1 MENNYQ
7 NLPDDKCGNSSEN
20 PGAGEKEANLIE
32 ISLQFYKGEIDND
45 QIKMSLAKAV
55 LNKEGLCLTSEF
67 GGQLFYSYRE
77 IQSLSAADYRINL
90 KFDGETLTLTQLGYH
105 YEDFRR
111 VLIRMRNETLL
122 SDLLMNESLCFTC
135 PEAEYNYL
143 NETGV
148 VHEGHGEV
156 RIYQT
161 GIVVMPE
168 SGELFRIPFAEFAQ
182 VTAEDYRITIKTE
195 YREEVVIHQMGR
207 IYDPFNKA
215 LAAAIDQLSAKVRAL
230 LEDLFPDASPASIRS
245 LIPLMKDGKAVSQ
258 SQLNKAFPG
267 GWRILENRLDAA
279 GLKDSIQ
286 YLLSLTQ
293 GEPYAGVKRGLMG
306 DLTGEYLWFLIP
318 IYSIDPKLPGNA
330 VAMEAVAG
338 DGSGKATYFFRIKPR
353 NIYARGLHSDE
364 ELIEDG
370 RIVIKE
376 INRAMLAINF
386 RREPIYLP
394 EKQLKETVNLRYK
407 TAFQKLASLQRLREL
422 FIGRVIHSSPEKWQ
436 KDVLDLLKFNVSIFN
451 DEEKWH
457 KEK

>member
-1 MENNYQ
+1 M
-7 NLPDDKCGNSSEN
+7 NS
-20 PGAGEKEANLIE
+20 
-32 ISLQFYKGEIDND
+32 
-45 QIKMSLAKAV
+45 AKAV
-55 LNKEGLCLTSEF
+55 LNKEGLCLTPEF

-77 IQSLSAADYRINL
+77 IQSISAVDYRINL
-90 KFDGETLTLTQLGYH
+90 KLDGETIILAELGYH

-122 SDLLMNESLCFTC
+122 SDLLMNETLCFTC

-148 VHEGHGEV
+148 VHEGHGEA

-168 SGELFRIPFAEFAQ
+168 SGELFRIPFAEFTG

-215 LAAAIDQLSAKVRAL
+215 LAAAIDQLSAKVRGL
-230 LEDLFPDASPASIRS
+230 LEELFPKASPVGIRS
-245 LIPLMKDGKAVSQ
+245 LMPLMKDGKTINQ

-267 GWRILENRLDAA
+267 WWQILENRLEAA
-279 GLKDSIQ
+279 GLKDSIH
-286 YLLSLTQ
+286 YLLSLTKGQ
-293 GEPYAGVKRGLMG
+293 PYAGVKRGLMG
-306 DLTGEYLWFLIP
+306 ELTGEYLWFLIP
-318 IYSIDPKLPGNA
+318 ICSDDPRLPGNA
-330 VAMEAVAG
+330 IAMEAVTG

-353 NIYARGLHSDE
+353 HIYVRGLHSNE
-364 ELIEDG
+364 EIIEDSG
-370 RIVIKE
+370 IIIKE

-394 EKQLKETVNLRYK
+394 ENQLKEGVNLRYK
-407 TAFQKLASLQRLREL
+407 TAFQKLSSLQRLREL
-422 FIGRVIHSSPEKWQ
+422 FIGRVIHSNPEQWQ
-436 KDVLDLLKFNVSIFN
+436 KDVLDLLKFNVSTAS